1 MLEVLKVEA
10 KKAARIVAE
19 HDYIRIFSHYDADGI
34 SAASIMATALLRKNK
49 QFHITYLKGLL
60 ETPEIDD
67 EGLVIFQDMGSGQPD
82 IISEIDADVVI
93 ADHHYPSGK
102 IRPFKDKNLAHV
114 NPHLAGMD
122 GTYELSA
129 SGVAYVVANQIGDN
143 SDLSSIAMVGM
154 LGDKQKIT
162 GGNAEIVKEGIKTA
176 HISEGEG
183 LNIYSGRVSD
193 VLTLSTEPYLDFY
206 DNEEELDE
214 FLKEI
219 KIDREAEIDDLKK
232 EEVSRLANAIVLRI
246 LKMGGFEGVVEDFVG
261 KKYTLNNELLTNAV
275 MLSEVVNSCGRA
287 SAMGIGLAICLR
299 DSEQLERG
307 MELWKKFQFELLDEI
322 KKRKLE
328 AKEGDSIR
336 YIIIENGSTTSPI
349 ATVLSRYIFSDK
361 PLIVLNVKKEMV
373 KISARSNVR
382 ISKKIN
388 LADVMRDAAKKVNGR
403 GGGHSVAAGANIS
416 PENVDEF
423 IKEVD
428 RLCSQQN

>member
-19 HDYIRIFSHYDADGI
+19 HDYVRIFSHYDADGI

-49 QFHITYLKGLL
+49 QFHITFLKGLL
-60 ETPEIDD
+60 EKPETND
-67 EGLVIFQDMGSGQPD
+67 EDLVIFQDMGSGQPD
-82 IISEIDADVVI
+82 IISEIEADVII

-114 NPHLAGMD
+114 NPHLAGID

-143 SDLSSIAMVGM
+143 TDLASIAMIGM

-162 GGNAEIVKEGIKTA
+162 GGNAEIVKEGISNG
-176 HISEGEG
+176 HISEEDG
-183 LNIYSGRVSD
+183 LRIYSGKISD

-206 DNEEELDE
+206 GNEVELSKFLEETGIDE
-214 FLKEI
+214 
-219 KIDREAEIDDLKK
+219 DVEIDELNK
-232 EEVSRLANAIVLRI
+232 EEINKLANAIVLRI
-246 LKMGGFEGVVEDFVG
+246 LKMGGFEGVIEDFVG

-287 SAMGIGLAICLR
+287 SAMSTGLSICLR
-299 DSEQLERG
+299 DEEQLEKG
-307 MELWKKFQFELLDEI
+307 LELWKKFQIELLDEI
-322 KKRKLE
+322 KKRRLE
-328 AKEGDSIR
+328 AQEGEAIR
-336 YIIIENGSTTSPI
+336 YIVMEDGATTSPI
-349 ATVLSRYIFSDK
+349 ATVLSRYVFSDR

-388 LADVMRDAAKKVNGR
+388 LADVMRDAAEKVEGR

-416 PENVDEF
+416 PDRVEEF

-428 RLCSQQN
+428 KLCSQQS